1 MRSGGRR
8 GRRVGY
14 PVDAA
19 AVVRRVF
26 ERRPTLA
33 GPAGVYSKG
42 RQQMENKANGVA
54 AHPGDR
60 DRFVPSPFDARGR
73 VNGATLRATP
83 PGNAHDGVRAGA
95 TDDTTRV

>member
-1 MRSGGRR
+1 
-8 GRRVGY
+8 
-14 PVDAA
+14 
-19 AVVRRVF
+19 
-26 ERRPTLA
+26 
-33 GPAGVYSKG
+33 
-42 RQQMENKANGVA
+42 MENKANGVA